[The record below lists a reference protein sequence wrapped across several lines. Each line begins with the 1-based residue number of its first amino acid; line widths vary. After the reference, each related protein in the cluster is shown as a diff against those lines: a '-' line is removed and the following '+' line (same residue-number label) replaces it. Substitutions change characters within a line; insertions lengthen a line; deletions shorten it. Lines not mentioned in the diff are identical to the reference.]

1 METPS
6 DSYAHLIDVVR
17 RRRSVR
23 RFEAGRSVDRET
35 LLKIAE
41 AGRWAPTGANSQCF
55 DILIVDDPAMRERVL
70 DIFLAQSNR
79 LIDHSKGFP
88 AVKKTYMANTVA
100 IMMVLADE
108 RWFSE
113 NRNFGPR

>member
-79 LIDHSKGFP
+79 LIHHSG
-88 AVKKTYMANTVA
+88 M
-100 IMMVLADE
+100 
-108 RWFSE
+108 R
-113 NRNFGPR
+113 